1 MQGVWLGSLDAVMVP
16 AQPCISSEF
25 LSDPLVF
32 ATFQIGRAFTVT
44 LILDYDAGNLGSVKR
59 ACTEVGLQAEFSA
72 HPDAL
77 AQAERIIFPG
87 VGAAGSAMRSLRE
100 RGLDTALKNAIAK
113 GTPLLGIC
121 LGMQVSLDYSEEN
134 DTPTLGLLGG
144 RVQRFKLNQ
153 PELKIPHM
161 GWNGV
166 KVQQSHP
173 VLAGIEPGDEFYF
186 VHGYYPMPTAPEHV
200 LTLTEYEGDFVSAL
214 GKNNYIG
221 TQFHP
226 EKSGRVGLRLFENFA
241 RWDGVW
247 QGAASPAGGA
257 NAQ

>member
-1 MQGVWLGSLDAVMVP
+1 M
-16 AQPCISSEF
+16 
-25 LSDPLVF
+25 
-32 ATFQIGRAFTVT
+32 T

-59 ACTEVGLQAEFSA
+59 ACSEVGLQAEFSA

-153 PELKIPHM
+153 RELKIPHM
-161 GWNGV
+161 GWNEV

-200 LTLTEYEGDFVSAL
+200 LTLTEYEGNFVSAL

-247 QGAASPAGGA
+247 QGAASPAGGT

>member
-1 MQGVWLGSLDAVMVP
+1 MQGVWLGSLDAIMVP

-59 ACTEVGLQAEFSA
+59 ACSEVGLQAEFSA

-121 LGMQVSLDYSEEN
+121 LGMQVSPDYSEEN

-161 GWNGV
+161 GWNEV